1 MKEERF
7 LKIDIVPFAEVICQK
22 RLGVHHVLVHHQGQ
36 ISAAFHFQPTDR
48 RTEIH
53 SATKSV
59 VGLAAGMAVD
69 EGLFT
74 LDTHPTDILSKYIP
88 DSLDPAWRHVTVRHL
103 LTMSSGHNRK
113 LMDGYSLIPGVVNR
127 DDLEN
132 KDWVNYAFSQ
142 SLDLEPGRKFVYNNS
157 CPHLI
162 SRMITELTGEN
173 LIDWLRPRLF
183 DPLEIHNPQ
192 WGTDPLGYTCGP
204 GGLQL
209 SAEEFSRIIRLY
221 LQQGQWKGNH
231 LVSGEYM
238 SQAVSRQIEN
248 AASEKARTDDS
259 TAGYGYF
266 IWRCFR
272 DNAYYLFGWAGQL
285 GIVLPDYEAAVT
297 LTSYEFQTQ
306 SLMDAVWDTIV
317 PQLR

>member
-1 MKEERF
+1 M
-7 LKIDIVPFAEVICQK
+7 KIDIVPFAETVCHK
-22 RLGVHHVLVHHQGQ
+22 KLGVHHVLVRHGGETA
-36 ISAAFHFQPTDR
+36 AAFHFLPTDR
-48 RTEIH
+48 RCEIH

-59 VGLAAGMAVD
+59 VSLAAGIAIN

-74 LDTHPTDILSKYIP
+74 LDTHPADILSKYLP
-88 DSLDPAWRHVTVRHL
+88 GSVDPSWHKVTVKHL
-103 LTMSSGHNRK
+103 LTMSSGHDRK
-113 LMDGYSLIPGVVNR
+113 LMDGYSLIPGVINR

-132 KDWVNYAFSQ
+132 KDWVNYTFSQ
-142 SLDLEPGRKFVYNNS
+142 ALDLDPGMKFVYNNS

-183 DPLEIHNPQ
+183 DPLAIHNPQ

-209 SAEEFSRIIRLY
+209 SSEEFSRIVQLY
-221 LQQGQWKGNH
+221 LQQGQWEGKQ
-231 LVSGEYM
+231 LVSKEYM

-248 AASEKARTDDS
+248 AVPEKAGTDDS

-285 GIVLPDYEAAVT
+285 GIVLPDYDAAVT

>member
-1 MKEERF
+1 M
-7 LKIDIVPFAEVICQK
+7 KIDIVPFAEVICQK

-221 LQQGQWKGNH
+221 LQQGQWKGNQ

-238 SQAVSRQIEN
+238 SQADSRQIEN
-248 AASEKARTDDS
+248 AASEKARTVDS

>member
-1 MKEERF
+1 M
-7 LKIDIVPFAEVICQK
+7 KIDIVPFAEVICQK

-221 LQQGQWKGNH
+221 LQQGQWKGNQ

-238 SQAVSRQIEN
+238 SQAVSGQIEN
-248 AASEKARTDDS
+248 AAIRKSQNR
-259 TAGYGYF
+259 
-266 IWRCFR
+266 
-272 DNAYYLFGWAGQL
+272 
-285 GIVLPDYEAAVT
+285 
-297 LTSYEFQTQ
+297 
-306 SLMDAVWDTIV
+306 
-317 PQLR
+317 